1 MATTLA
7 GAFFFSL
14 MRMADGGLGAGWAG
28 QAPAPGAT
36 PGFDAQ
42 MGEGCATCTCSLPA
56 ES

>member
-1 MATTLA
+1 MNGSVQSILSAE
-7 GAFFFSL
+7 G
-14 MRMADGGLGAGWAG
+14 RVADGGLGAGWAG

-42 MGEGCATCTCSLPA
+42 MGEGCATCICPLPA